1 LGGAREVARVKRIG
15 LDLSSVYTGLKD
27 FQSDTVEYVFS
38 RLYADGA
45 HGTPRFLVAD
55 EVGLGK
61 TLVARGLIAKTIEHL
76 EKEVRRIDV
85 VYVCS
90 NSEIA
95 RQNIQ
100 RLNVT
105 GKNDFVLAS
114 RITLLPL
121 VLHQL
126 TQNRLNFVSF
136 TPGTSLDLKSTGG
149 IARERALLHRLLGE
163 AWGTAALR
171 TVGARRVFQ
180 GSVSTDSNFRWYLR
194 DVAATPLDARLVR
207 RFAQALE
214 RHDATARK
222 GGQPGFR
229 EQFDDL
235 RDRFRRDRKHRPAAD
250 LNDRRRFVG
259 ALRDQ
264 LAHVCVHALE
274 PDLIILDE
282 FQRFKH
288 LLRTDEPAGE
298 LAQQL
303 FAFRDH
309 RGEPSRVVLLSATPY
324 KMYTVSEDLEDNHYD
339 DLVDTL
345 RFLFDDDA
353 ETAAFERDIHAYRDA
368 LFHLD
373 PAHLERALS
382 LKGRLEGKL
391 RRVMVRTE
399 RLSITPDRNGMLVE
413 RRPDGL
419 RLDTAE
425 LESFTAIDGLA
436 RTLDAGDVL
445 EYWKSAPYLLT
456 FMDDYKLVRTLERA
470 GEGYSRSQFAGL
482 IRDQRLL
489 RWEEVERYAKI
500 DSENPRLRSLI
511 SEVLDAEAWRLLW
524 IPPSLPYYELGPPF
538 DSERLRSFTK
548 RLVFSAWAV
557 APKAVAAL
565 VSYEAERRMLGKATK
580 RTTYSEARVKLK
592 PLLRFSRTK
601 GRLPGLPVLALLYP
615 SPALARLG
623 DPLEISGESPRAL
636 TAAEALKVVKERV
649 AARLEPLLAERPAD
663 GAVDESWY
671 WATPFLLDS
680 VDDPEGAKAWLGR
693 AKVSEVWAGAD
704 ERGEDF
710 ARHVDAARWLTPEAL
725 GRPPDDL
732 VEIVAR
738 LALAGPGVV
747 ALRALSRVAGGPG
760 TLTEEAAR
768 DGAARIAW
776 ALRSLFNL
784 PEVTAL
790 VRRPKAYWKAVLDY
804 CVAGCLQAVLD
815 EYAHVLVEWLGVAD
829 REVAEIVE
837 RLAETMHNSIALRTA
852 TYEVRDFASDGTDE
866 LFRKRA
872 FRARFA
878 LRFGDNRIDE
888 ERDSYRPTLVR
899 EAFNSPFWPFVLVTT
914 SVGQEGLDFHLYCH
928 SVMHWNLPANPVD
941 LEQREGRVHRYK
953 GHAIRKNLAAAYPRA
968 ALLAKDGDP
977 WRALFAEATVRRPE
991 GENDLVPSWIFTS
1004 GPARIER
1011 LVPTLPFSRDEARL
1025 AALKRSL
1032 AAYRLAFGQ
1041 PRQEDLIAFL
1051 GRSLGEE
1058 EVARVSEELR
1068 IDLAPRAPT
1077 GPTARRGR

>member
-1 LGGAREVARVKRIG
+1 MRSLG
-15 LDLSSVYTGLKD
+15 LDLSSVDAGLKD
-27 FQSDTVEYVFS
+27 FQRETVEYVFS
-38 RLYADGA
+38 RLYANGPSA
-45 HGTPRFLVAD
+45 TPRFLVAD

-76 EKEVRRIDV
+76 EKDVRRIDV

-95 RQNIQ
+95 RQNIR

-126 TQNRLNFVSF
+126 TRNRLNFVSF

-163 AWGTAALR
+163 AWGAAALR

-180 GSVSTDSNFRWYLR
+180 GSVRTDANFRWYLR
-194 DVAATPLDARLVR
+194 EVAASPLDARLVR
-207 RFAQALE
+207 KFRQALE
-214 RHDATARK
+214 RHDQAARNEGK
-222 GGQPGFR
+222 LGFR

-235 RDRFRRDRKHRPAAD
+235 RDRFRRERKHWPSAD
-250 LNDRRRFVG
+250 LEDRRRFVG

-264 LAHVCVHALE
+264 LAHVCVNALE

-288 LLRTDEPAGE
+288 LLRRDEPAGE

-303 FAFRDH
+303 FASRDH
-309 RGEPSRVVLLSATPY
+309 RGEPARVVLLSATPY
-324 KMYTVSEDLEDNHYD
+324 KMYTISEDVEDDHYK

-345 RFLFDDDA
+345 RFLFDDEM
-353 ETAAFERDIHAYRDA
+353 ETAAFERDIHAYREA
-368 LFHLD
+368 LFQLD

-382 LKGRLEGKL
+382 LRATIEGKL

-413 RRPDGL
+413 RRPGGL
-419 RLDTAE
+419 RLEAAD
-425 LESFTAIDGLA
+425 LQSFVAIDGLA

-456 FMDDYKLVRTLERA
+456 FMDDYKLMRTLERA
-470 GEGYSRSQFAGL
+470 GEGRSSHQFADL
-482 IRDQRLL
+482 IRGQRLL
-489 RWEEVERYAKI
+489 RWDDVERYRKI
-500 DSENPRLRSLI
+500 DPENPRLRSLI
-511 SEVLDAEAWRLLW
+511 SEVVEAEAWRLLW
-524 IPPSLPYYELGPPF
+524 IPPSLPYYELLPPF
-538 DSERLRSFTK
+538 DSERIRSFTK

-565 VSYEAERRMLGKATK
+565 VSYEVERRMLGKTTK

-615 SPALARLG
+615 SPTLARLG
-623 DPLEISGESPRAL
+623 DPLEISGESPWVL
-636 TAAEALKVVKERV
+636 TVTETLKVVKERV
-649 AARLEPLLAERPAD
+649 VARLAPLLEGRPEE
-663 GAVDESWY
+663 GPVDERWY

-680 VDDPEGAKAWLGR
+680 LDDPKGAEAWLGR
-693 AKVSEVWAGAD
+693 GSVSEAWTGPND
-704 ERGEDF
+704 RGEDF
-710 ARHVDAARWLTPEAL
+710 ARHIDEARRLTPELL
-725 GRPPDDL
+725 GRPPEDL

-738 LALAGPGVV
+738 FALAGPGVV
-747 ALRALSRVAGGPG
+747 ALRALSRVAGGPAA
-760 TLTEEAAR
+760 LTEEAVR
-768 DGAARIAW
+768 DSAARIAW
-776 ALRSLFNL
+776 AFRSLFNL

-790 VRRPKAYWKAVLDY
+790 VRRSKAYWKAVLDY

-815 EYAHVLVEWLGVAD
+815 EYAHVLVEWIGVTD
-829 REVAEIVE
+829 RKDSALVE
-837 RLAETMHNSIALRTA
+837 PLAETMHNSIALRTA
-852 TYEVRDFASDGTDE
+852 TYEVRDFASDQTDE

-968 ALLAKDGDP
+968 ALAGTDSDP
-977 WRALFAEATVRRPE
+977 WRALFAEGTEHRAQ
-991 GENDLVPSWIFTS
+991 GENDLVPNWIFTA

-1011 LVPTLPFSRDEARL
+1011 VVPILPFSRDETRL
-1025 AALKRSL
+1025 ALLKRSL

-1058 EVARVSEELR
+1058 EVARVSEKLR
-1068 IDLAPRAPT
+1068 IDLAPREPGRPAAT
-1077 GPTARRGR
+1077 RGG

>member
-1 LGGAREVARVKRIG
+1 VKKG
-15 LDLSSVYTGLKD
+15 PPDFSSVYKGLKD
-27 FQSDTVEYVFS
+27 FQRDTVDYVFK
-38 RLYADGA
+38 RMYADGVA
-45 HGTPRFLVAD
+45 STPRFLVAD

-61 TLVARGLIAKTIEHL
+61 TLVARGLIAKTITHL
-76 EKEVRRIDV
+76 YEDVRRIDV

-100 RLNVT
+100 RLNVS
-105 GKNDFVLAS
+105 GRDEFVLAS

-121 VLHQL
+121 VLHEL
-126 TQNRLNFVSF
+126 TRSRFNFVSF

-149 IARERALLHRLLGE
+149 IARERALLHRLLRESWGE
-163 AWGTAALR
+163 AALR
-171 TVGARRVFQ
+171 GVGARRVFQ
-180 GSVSTDSNFRWYLR
+180 GSVRTDATFRSYISEV
-194 DVAATPLDARLVR
+194 DAAPLDARLVR
-207 RFAQALE
+207 SFAKE
-214 RHDATARK
+214 MDRHDSAAGK
-222 GGQPGFR
+222 SGALGFR
-229 EQFDDL
+229 ERFDDL
-235 RDRFRRDRKHRPAAD
+235 RYRFRRQRKYWPEAD
-250 LNDRRRFVG
+250 LHERRQFVG

-264 LAHVCVHALE
+264 LARVCVKALE

-309 RGEPSRVVLLSATPY
+309 RGEPARVVLLSATPY
-324 KMYTVSEDLEDNHYD
+324 KMYTISEDVEDNHYE

-353 ETAAFERDIHAYRDA
+353 ETAAFGRDIESYREA
-368 LFHLD
+368 LFQLD
-373 PAHLERALS
+373 PAHLDKALL
-382 LKGRLEGKL
+382 LKGALERKL

-399 RLSITPDRNGMLVE
+399 RLSITPDRNGMLIE
-413 RRPDGL
+413 RRPDGVHL
-419 RLDTAE
+419 ETAD
-425 LESFTAIDGLA
+425 LESFTVVDALA
-436 RTLDAGDVL
+436 RGLDAGDMV

-456 FMDDYKLVRTLERA
+456 FMDDYKLTRALDRA
-470 GEGYSRSQFAGL
+470 GEGRGRRRFPDL
-482 IRDQRLL
+482 VRDQRLL
-489 RWEEVERYAKI
+489 RWVDVERYGKI
-500 DSENPRLRSLI
+500 DPENARLRSLI

-524 IPPSLPYYELGPPF
+524 LPPSLPYYELGAPF

-565 VSYEAERRMLGKATK
+565 LSYEAERRMLGNASK

-592 PLLRFSRTK
+592 PLLRFSQTR

-615 SPALARLG
+615 SPVLAQLG
-623 DPLEISGESPRAL
+623 DPLEIASDSPRSL
-636 TAAEALKVVKERV
+636 TTTEVLGVVSERIT
-649 AARLEPLLAERPAD
+649 ARLEPLLAGKPVD
-663 GAVDESWY
+663 GPVDEKWY
-671 WATPFLLDS
+671 WATPFLLDLQ
-680 VDDPEGAKAWLGR
+680 DDPDIAFAWLGR
-693 AKVSEVWAGAD
+693 LNAAEAWTGEE

-710 ARHVDAARWLTPEAL
+710 ARHVDTARWVTLEAF

-732 VEIVAR
+732 VEILAK

-747 ALRALSRVAGGPG
+747 ALRALSRVAGGP
-760 TLTEEAAR
+760 AAFTNPTVR
-768 DGAARIAW
+768 DGAARVAW
-776 ALRSLFNL
+776 AFRSAFNL

-790 VRRPKAYWKAVLDY
+790 VRRQKAYWKAVLDY

-815 EYAHVLVEWLGVAD
+815 EYAHVLVEWHGLAD
-829 REVAEIVE
+829 RDASEVGR
-837 RLAETMHNSIALRTA
+837 RLAEKMHDTVALRTA
-852 TYEVRDFASDGTDE
+852 TYEVRDFNSDGSE
-866 LFRKRA
+866 GLFVKRA

-888 ERDSYRPTLVR
+888 DRDSFRPTLVR

-928 SVMHWNLPANPVD
+928 SVVHWNLPANPVD

-953 GHAIRKNLAAAYPRA
+953 GHAVRKNLAAAYRQA
-968 ALLAKDGDP
+968 GLAAKDGDP
-977 WRALFAEATVRRPE
+977 WEALFAEGVTRRNRE
-991 GENDLVPSWIFTS
+991 DNDLIPSWIFTG

-1025 AALKRSL
+1025 VALKRSL

-1051 GRSLGEE
+1051 GRSLGEVE
-1058 EVARVSEELR
+1058 AARVCEELR
-1068 IDLAPRAPT
+1068 IDLSPP
-1077 GPTARRGR
+1077 

>member
-1 LGGAREVARVKRIG
+1 MKKKGPP
-15 LDLSSVYTGLKD
+15 DFSSVYDGLKD
-27 FQSDTVEYVFS
+27 FQKDTVEYVFK
-38 RLYADGA
+38 RMYADGDA
-45 HGTPRFLVAD
+45 STPRFLVAD

-76 EKEVRRIDV
+76 HADVRRIDV

-90 NSEIA
+90 NAEIA

-100 RLNVT
+100 RLNVS
-105 GKNDFVLAS
+105 GKDDFVLAS

-121 VLHQL
+121 VLHEL
-126 TQNRLNFVSF
+126 TRSRFNFVSF

-149 IARERALLHRLLGE
+149 TARERALLYRLLRESWGE
-163 AWGTAALR
+163 PVLR
-171 TVGARRVFQ
+171 GVGARRVFQ
-180 GSVSTDSNFRWYLR
+180 GNVSSDSNFRWHISAV
-194 DVAATPLDARLVR
+194 DAAPLDAKLMRS
-207 RFAQALE
+207 FAREIE
-214 RHDATARK
+214 RHDRAARK
-222 GGQPGFR
+222 RGEPGFR
-229 EQFDDL
+229 EQFEDL
-235 RDRFRRDRKHRPAAD
+235 RYRFRRYRARWPKID
-250 LNDRRRFVG
+250 LHDRRSFVG

-264 LAHVCVHALE
+264 LARVCVNALE

-288 LLRTDEPAGE
+288 LLRTDDPAGE

-309 RGEPSRVVLLSATPY
+309 RGEPARVVLLSATPY
-324 KMYTVSEDLEDNHYD
+324 KMYTISEDVEDNHYD

-353 ETAAFERDIHAYRDA
+353 ETAAFKENIEGYREA
-368 LFHLD
+368 LFQLD

-382 LKGRLEGKL
+382 LKGALERKL

-399 RLSITPDRNGMLVE
+399 RLSITPDRNGMLEE
-413 RRPDGL
+413 RHPDGVQL
-419 RLDTAE
+419 ETAD
-425 LESFTAIDGLA
+425 LESFTAVDALA
-436 RTLDAGDVL
+436 RELDAGDML

-456 FMDDYKLVRTLERA
+456 FMDDYKLIRALERR
-470 GEGYSRSQFAGL
+470 GEGRGRRLFPNL
-482 IRDQRLL
+482 VRDQRLL
-489 RWEEVERYAKI
+489 RWGDVEGYRKI
-500 DSENPRLRSLI
+500 DPENPRLRSLI

-524 IPPSLPYYELGPPF
+524 LPPSLPYYELGAPF

-565 VSYEAERRMLGKATK
+565 LSYEAERRMLGKASK

-592 PLLRFSRTK
+592 PLLRFSQTK

-615 SPALARLG
+615 SHVLARLG
-623 DPLEISGESPRAL
+623 DPLEIASDSPRSLSATEVL
-636 TAAEALKVVKERV
+636 SVARERI
-649 AARLEPLLAERPAD
+649 ATRLEPLLAGRPTD
-663 GAVDESWY
+663 GPVDEKWY
-671 WATPFLLDS
+671 WATPFLLDEE
-680 VDDPEGAKAWLGR
+680 DDPDGAMDWLGR
-693 AKVSEVWAGAD
+693 LNAAQAWTGQE

-710 ARHVDAARWLTPEAL
+710 ARHVDMARWLTPEAL

-732 VEIVAR
+732 VEIIAK

-747 ALRALSRVAGGPG
+747 ALRALSRVSGGPPA
-760 TLTEEAAR
+760 LTDQNVR
-768 DGAARIAW
+768 DGAARVAW
-776 ALRSLFNL
+776 GLRSAFNL

-790 VRRPKAYWKAVLDY
+790 VRRSKAYWKAVLDY

-815 EYAHVLVEWLGVAD
+815 EYAHVLVEWHGLAD
-829 REVAEIVE
+829 REGSEIVG
-837 RLAETMHNSIALRTA
+837 RLADKMHDTIALRTA
-852 TYEVRDFASDGTDE
+852 SYEVRDWTPDDTGE
-866 LFRKRA
+866 LFVKRA
-872 FRARFA
+872 LRARFA

-888 ERDSYRPTLVR
+888 DRDSYRPTLVR

-928 SVMHWNLPANPVD
+928 SVVHWNLPANPVD

-953 GHAIRKNLAAAYPRA
+953 GHAVRKNLASAYPRA
-968 ALLAKDGDP
+968 ALEAKEGDP
-977 WRALFAEATVRRPE
+977 WAALFSEGANRRTKD
-991 GENDLVPSWIFTS
+991 ENDLVPSWIFTD

-1011 LVPTLPFSRDEARL
+1011 LVPTLPLSRDEARL
-1025 AALKRSL
+1025 VALKRSL

-1041 PRQEDLIAFL
+1041 PRQEDLVAFL
-1051 GRSLGEE
+1051 RQTMTEE
-1058 EVARVSEELR
+1058 EVERVSEELR
-1068 IDLAPRAPT
+1068 IDLAPQVL
-1077 GPTARRGR
+1077 GRRKKR

>member
-1 LGGAREVARVKRIG
+1 MRRIG
-15 LDLSSVYTGLKD
+15 LDLKGVDAGLKD
-27 FQSDTVEYVFS
+27 FQRETVDYVFD
-38 RLYADGA
+38 RLYADGPEA
-45 HGTPRFLVAD
+45 TSRFLVAD

-76 EKEVRRIDV
+76 EKDVRRIDI

-126 TQNRLNFVSF
+126 SKNRLNFVSF
-136 TPGTSLDLKSTGG
+136 TPGTSLDLRSTGG
-149 IARERALLHRLLGE
+149 IARERALLHRLLAE
-163 AWGTAALR
+163 TWGAAAMRTA
-171 TVGARRVFQ
+171 GARRVFQ
-180 GSVSTDSNFRWYLR
+180 GSVKTDANFRWYLR
-194 DVAATPLDARLVR
+194 DVAASPLDERLVKK
-207 RFAQALE
+207 FGQAIM
-214 RHDATARK
+214 RHDAAANKR
-222 GGQPGFR
+222 GEPGFR
-229 EQFDDL
+229 EQFEDL
-235 RDRFRRDRKHRPAAD
+235 RERFRRERKRPPEDD
-250 LNDRRRFVG
+250 LADRRALVG

-264 LAHVCVHALE
+264 LARVCVDALE

-288 LLRTDEPAGE
+288 LLRSDQPAGE

-309 RGEPSRVVLLSATPY
+309 RGESARVVLLSATPY
-324 KMYTVSEDLEDNHYD
+324 KMFTVSEDVDDDHYKD
-339 DLVDTL
+339 FVDTL
-345 RFLFDDDA
+345 RFLFDDDDH
-353 ETAAFERDIHAYRDA
+353 TAAFKRDLDAYRDA

-373 PAHLERALS
+373 PAHLERIRS
-382 LKGRLEGKL
+382 LKRSIEAKL

-413 RRPDGL
+413 RRPEGVSL
-419 RLDTAE
+419 ETGE
-425 LESFTAIDGLA
+425 LESFAALDGLA
-436 RTLDAGDVL
+436 RTLDTGDVL
-445 EYWKSAPYLLT
+445 EYWKSAPYLLA
-456 FMDDYKLVRTLERA
+456 FMDDYKLVRTLDRVG
-470 GEGYSRSQFAGL
+470 GELSRKGFAELLRG
-482 IRDQRLL
+482 QRLL
-489 RWEEVERYAKI
+489 RWDDVESYRKL
-500 DSENPRLRSLI
+500 DPENPRLRSLMT
-511 SEVLDAEAWRLLW
+511 EVIDTEAWRLLW
-524 IPPSLPYYELGPPF
+524 IPPSFPYYKLGAPF
-538 DSERLRSFTK
+538 DAEGLRGFTK
-548 RLVFSAWAV
+548 RLIFSAWTV

-565 VSYEAERRMLGKATK
+565 TSYEAERQMLGNATK

-592 PLLRFSRTK
+592 PLLRFSQST
-601 GRLPGLPVLALLYP
+601 GRALPGLPVLALVYP

-623 DPLEISGESPRAL
+623 DPLEISADSPRVLGASDVL
-636 TAAEALKVVKERV
+636 RIVMERV
-649 AARLEPLLAERPAD
+649 SARLEPLLNGRPSD
-663 GAVDESWY
+663 GRVDERWY
-671 WATPFLLDS
+671 WATPFLLDLIEDRDS
-680 VDDPEGAKAWLGR
+680 ASAWLDR
-693 AKVSEVWAGAD
+693 RNLSAVWAGPD

-710 ARHVDAARWLTPEAL
+710 ARHLESARGLTPEAPGF

-732 VEIVAR
+732 IEVVAK
-738 LALAGPGVV
+738 LALGGPGTV
-747 ALRALSRVAGGPG
+747 ALRAMSRVAGG
-760 TLTEEAAR
+760 TVSVSDKAVR
-768 DGAARIAW
+768 DSAARIAW
-776 ALRSLFNL
+776 GFRSLFNL

-815 EYAHVLVEWLGVAD
+815 EYAHVLVEWLGVVD
-829 REVAEIVE
+829 RNHAEIVA

-852 TYEVRDFASDGTDE
+852 TYEIRDFGTDAEDE

-968 ALLAKDGDP
+968 PYTAKDGDP
-977 WRALFAEATVRRPE
+977 WEALFAEGTERRDRTA
-991 GENDLVPSWIFTS
+991 NDLVPSWIFAN

-1025 AALKRSL
+1025 VALTRSL

-1041 PRQEDLIAFL
+1041 PRQEELIAFL
-1051 GRSLGEE
+1051 GRSLGDA
-1058 EVARVSEELR
+1058 EVQRLSDELR
-1068 IDLAPRAPT
+1068 IDLAPR
-1077 GPTARRGR
+1077 